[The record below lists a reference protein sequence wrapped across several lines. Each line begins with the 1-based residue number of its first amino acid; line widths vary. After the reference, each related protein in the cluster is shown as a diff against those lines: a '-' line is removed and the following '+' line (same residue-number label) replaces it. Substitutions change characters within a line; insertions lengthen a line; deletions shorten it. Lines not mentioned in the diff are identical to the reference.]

1 MTAWLIAALER
12 LPPRVRRIVVA
23 VVALVL
29 IGAAITALRIAPS
42 LGTRARSS
50 RPAPRAP
57 ARQTARHP
65 SPQRLAPPVPG
76 PELRRA
82 RDAAERFLGSYLS
95 FAYGRARAPSVT
107 PVTPALRNQLTREH
121 AQITPVERRS
131 HTRVVSLR
139 VVSLRVVGM
148 TPGFVLATAM
158 VDDGGIAAYPL
169 RFTLQHSA
177 GRWSVS
183 SVLEG

>member
-29 IGAAITALRIAPS
+29 IGAAITALTIAPS
-42 LGTRARSS
+42 PGTGARSS

-65 SPQRLAPPVPG
+65 PPQRLAPPVPG

-82 RDAAERFLGSYLS
+82 HDAAERFLGTFLA

-121 AQITPVERRS
+121 AQITPVERQR

-139 VVSLRVVGM
+139 GVGM

-169 RFTLQHSA
+169 RFTLQRSA

-183 SVLEG
+183 GVLEG

>member
-1 MTAWLIAALER
+1 MNTWLIAALER

-42 LGTRARSS
+42 PGTGARSS

-57 ARQTARHP
+57 TRQTARHP

-76 PELRRA
+76 PELLRA

-121 AQITPVERRS
+121 AQITPVERRR
-131 HTRVVSLR
+131 HTR

-169 RFTLQHSA
+169 RFTLQRSA
-177 GRWSVS
+177 GRWPVS

>member
-12 LPPRVRRIVVA
+12 LPPRVRRMVVA

-29 IGAAITALRIAPS
+29 IGAAITALTIAPS
-42 LGTRARSS
+42 PGTGARSS

-65 SPQRLAPPVPG
+65 PPQRLAPPVPG
-76 PELRRA
+76 PDLRRA

-107 PVTPALRNQLTREH
+107 PVTPAVRNQLTREH
-121 AQITPVERRS
+121 AQITPVERRR

-139 VVSLRVVGM
+139 VLGM
-148 TPGFVLATAM
+148 TPGFVLATAT
-158 VDDGGIAAYPL
+158 VDDGGIAAYPV
-169 RFTLQHSA
+169 RFTLQRSA

>member
-29 IGAAITALRIAPS
+29 IGAAITALTIAPS
-42 LGTRARSS
+42 PGTGARSS
-50 RPAPRAP
+50 RPASRAP

-65 SPQRLAPPVPG
+65 PPQRLAPPVPG

-82 RDAAERFLGSYLS
+82 HDAAERFLGTFLA

-121 AQITPVERRS
+121 AQITPVERRR
-131 HTRVVSLR
+131 HTR

-169 RFTLQHSA
+169 RFTLQRSA

>member
-1 MTAWLIAALER
+1 MTAWLIAALDR
-12 LPPRVRRIVVA
+12 LPPWLRRIVVA

-29 IGAAITALRIAPS
+29 IGAAVTALRVAPS
-42 LGTRARSS
+42 PGTGTRLS

-76 PELRRA
+76 PDLRRA

-107 PVTPALRNQLTREH
+107 PVTPAVRNQLTREH
-121 AQITPVERRS
+121 AQITPVERRR
-131 HTRVVSLR
+131 HTR

-169 RFTLQHSA
+169 RFTLQESRD
-177 GRWSVS
+177 RWAVS

>member
-12 LPPRVRRIVVA
+12 LPPRVRRMVVA

-29 IGAAITALRIAPS
+29 IGAAITALTIAPS
-42 LGTRARSS
+42 PGTGARSS

-107 PVTPALRNQLTREH
+107 PVTPAVRNQLTREH
-121 AQITPVERRS
+121 AQITPVERRR

-139 VVSLRVVGM
+139 VLGM
-148 TPGFVLATAM
+148 TPGFVLATAT

-169 RFTLQHSA
+169 RFTLQRSA

>member
-1 MTAWLIAALER
+1 MTAWLIAPLER

-42 LGTRARSS
+42 PGTGARSS

-107 PVTPALRNQLTREH
+107 PVTPALGNQLTRER
-121 AQITPVERRS
+121 AQITPVERRR
-131 HTRVVSLR
+131 HTR

-148 TPGFVLATAM
+148 TPGFVLATAT

-169 RFTLQHSA
+169 RFTLQRSA

>member
-42 LGTRARSS
+42 PGTGARSS

-76 PELRRA
+76 HELRRA

-95 FAYGRARAPSVT
+95 FAYGRARAPAVT
-107 PVTPALRNQLTREH
+107 PVTPALGNQLTREH
-121 AQITPVERRS
+121 AQITPVERHRHPS
-131 HTRVVSLR
+131 VVSL
-139 VVSLRVVGM
+139 SVVGM
-148 TPGFVLATAM
+148 TPGFVLTTAI
-158 VDDGGIAAYPL
+158 VADGGIAAYPL
-169 RFTLQHSA
+169 RFTLQQGA
-177 GRWSVS
+177 GRWAVS
-183 SVLEG
+183 GVQDG

>member
-1 MTAWLIAALER
+1 M
-12 LPPRVRRIVVA
+12 
-23 VVALVL
+23 
-29 IGAAITALRIAPS
+29 
-42 LGTRARSS
+42 
-50 RPAPRAP
+50 
-57 ARQTARHP
+57 
-65 SPQRLAPPVPG
+65 PG

-121 AQITPVERRS
+121 AQITPVERRR
-131 HTRVVSLR
+131 HTR

-169 RFTLQHSA
+169 RFTLQRSP

>member
-1 MTAWLIAALER
+1 MTAWLIAAIER

-29 IGAAITALRIAPS
+29 IGAAITALTIAPTP
-42 LGTRARSS
+42 GTGARSS

-82 RDAAERFLGSYLS
+82 HDAAERFLGSYLS
-95 FAYGRARAPSVT
+95 FAYGRARAPAVT
-107 PVTPALRNQLTREH
+107 PVTPVRRA
-121 AQITPVERRS
+121 AARRS
-131 HTRVVSLR
+131 SIGAATWRVKRCLLVDYERSPGVDPLQR
-139 VVSLRVVGM
+139 IERLEVVG
-148 TPGFVLATAM
+148 LDA
-158 VDDGGIAAYPL
+158 L
-169 RFTLQHSA
+169 
-177 GRWSVS
+177 
-183 SVLEG
+183 

>member
-23 VVALVL
+23 VAALVL
-29 IGAAITALRIAPS
+29 IVAAITALTIVPS
-42 LGTRARSS
+42 PGTRARSS

-121 AQITPVERRS
+121 AQITPVERRR
-131 HTRVVSLR
+131 HTR

-169 RFTLQHSA
+169 RFTLQRSA

>member
-42 LGTRARSS
+42 PGTGARSS

-107 PVTPALRNQLTREH
+107 PVTPVTPALRNQLAREH
-121 AQITPVERRS
+121 AQITPVERR
-131 HTRVVSLR
+131 RQPR

-169 RFTLQHSA
+169 RFTLQES
-177 GRWSVS
+177 GDRWAIS
-183 SVLEG
+183 SVQEG

>member
-1 MTAWLIAALER
+1 MTAWLISALER
-12 LPPRVRRIVVA
+12 LPPRARRIVVA

-42 LGTRARSS
+42 PGTGARSS

-95 FAYGRARAPSVT
+95 FAYGRARALSVT
-107 PVTPALRNQLTREH
+107 PVAPALGNQLAREH
-121 AQITPVERRS
+121 AQITPVDRRR
-131 HTRVVSLR
+131 HPR

-148 TPGFVLATAM
+148 TPGFVLAMAM

-169 RFTLQHSA
+169 RFTLQESA
-177 GRWSVS
+177 GRWAVS
-183 SVLEG
+183 SVPEG